1 MPIYFWKPNEL
12 LYGIFSQWYFS
23 KFIYENITFNC
34 CEQFMMYYKALLFD
48 DIETAKKILVERH
61 PRQQK
66 ELGRKVSGFDEKKW
80 SNIKESIVYN
90 ANYEKFNQNLRLKDI
105 LLSTGNE
112 QLYEAS
118 TFDKI
123 GEIGL
128 TEKYTLNCKE
138 WRGEN
143 LLGKS
148 LMYVRE
154 DLRKDLNL

>member
-12 LYGIFSQWYFS
+12 PYGMFSQWYFS
-23 KFIYENITFNC
+23 KFSYENITFNC

-48 DIETAKKILVERH
+48 DIETAKMILEEKN

-66 ELGRKVSGFDEKKW
+66 ALGRKVSGFDEKKW
-80 SNIKESIVYN
+80 SNVKESIVYN
-90 ANYEKFNQNLRLKDI
+90 ANYEKFNQNHRLKDV

-112 QLYEAS
+112 ELCEAS
-118 TFDKI
+118 PFDTI
-123 GEIGL
+123 WGIGL
-128 TEKYTLNCKE
+128 SENDALNGKK
-138 WRGEN
+138 WRGKN
-143 LLGKS
+143 LLGKA